1 MKLFLCQFFRRLFSK
16 NRREQIISEEKVRT
30 SKGVN
35 KIKNLD
41 LVKNVVFR
49 RKGSVRDEFSKR
61 VVEKN

>member
-1 MKLFLCQFFRRLFSK
+1 MPVFSTTFSK
-16 NRREQIISEEKVRT
+16 NRREQIPVISEEKVRT
-30 SKGVN
+30 LKGVN
-35 KIKNLD
+35 KTKNLD